1 MKFLKIQLTRANT
14 LNVVYKTSDGDVVDF
29 KGANVVHKDLRQA
42 IHLLIPHIA
51 LLTEQREA
59 VDRNLKQLQAQS
71 ITDEDTNSVFKRLD
85 VDCVTFTD
93 DEHEASISG
102 CRILMS
108 GCVIKLAS
116 PSVVLSDDENYTY
129 HDELAADIEAVKYEA
144 KQYLEEKKWG
154 IKQAEI
160 AFEDPFKG
168 NVEAGDVPEVDAV
181 GGEKPKKRGRKA
193 KKEAA

>member
-71 ITDEDTNSVFKRLD
+71 ITDEDTSSVFKRLD

-160 AFEDPFKG
+160 AFDDPFKG
-168 NVEAGDVPEVDAV
+168 NVEAGDVPEVGAV
-181 GGEKPKKRGRKA
+181 EGEKPKKRGRKA
-193 KKEAA
+193 KAA

>member
-71 ITDEDTNSVFKRLD
+71 ITDEDTSSVFKRLD

-116 PSVVLSDDENYTY
+116 PSVVLSDDDNYTY

-160 AFEDPFKG
+160 AFDDPFKG
-168 NVEAGDVPEVDAV
+168 NVEAGDVPEVGAV
-181 GGEKPKKRGRKA
+181 EGEKPKKRGRKA
-193 KKEAA
+193 KAA